1 MTATYQLD
9 EPLFR
14 QHLPHDEASLMRH
27 RRSVPLF
34 ISWEKVQQTRRCNL
48 VELTLADERPLLS
61 LILFRKLLA
70 GTSIAVSVTGY
81 DKLLS
86 KIDIERALRKHFS
99 SCGEISYVKISTK
112 FASAEFAI
120 VGEHAQEKVFEVDGS
135 HINLLRL
142 FVGE

>member
-1 MTATYQLD
+1 MKGYNTQLS
-9 EPLFR
+9 
-14 QHLPHDEASLMRH
+14 HDDVESSL
-27 RRSVPLF
+27 
-34 ISWEKVQQTRRCNL
+34 
-48 VELTLADERPLLS
+48 
-61 LILFRKLLA
+61 RKL
-70 GTSIAVSVTGY
+70 
-81 DKLLS
+81 
-86 KIDIERALRKHFS
+86 FS